1 MLVHKMVEFYSP
13 TGLEEQLVDF
23 LVTWAN
29 NHGFHAYKD
38 EVGNFIATKGTGR
51 EILLVGHVDTVPGVI
66 PIKIEQNQLYG
77 RGAVD
82 AKGSLAC
89 LLETAA
95 LCQTGKITIVGAVD
109 EEGFSKG
116 AKHILGKYRP
126 ECIIIGEPSGWT
138 GITLGYKGR
147 FLLRYHGKNTKEHS
161 STNTLNCFERAIRF
175 YSSIMRFCDD
185 YNHGKRLFEQLNLK
199 ITLMQTSQD
208 DFSENITMEL
218 SFRTPPGFNKKPLE
232 QLIDENKIDA
242 DVSLS
247 ESDDAV
253 KTDKKNFL
261 VAAFIGGIRLV
272 NGEPTFKYKTG
283 TSDMNILQSYG
294 VPVVAYGP
302 GDSMLDHTPYEHLDL
317 SEYQKAIDVL
327 KNVLQRCTT

>member
-1 MLVHKMVEFYSP
+1 MLIQKMVEFYSP
-13 TGLEEQLVDF
+13 TGSEKQLIEF
-23 LVTWAN
+23 LIIWAN
-29 NHGFHAYKD
+29 SHMFHAYKD
-38 EVGNFIATKGTGR
+38 EVGNFIATKGKGR

-66 PIKIEQNQLYG
+66 PVKIEQNQLYG

-89 LLETAA
+89 FLETAA

-116 AKHILGKYRP
+116 AKHILRKYRP
-126 ECIIIGEPSGWT
+126 ECIIIGEPSGWN

-147 FLLRYHGKNTKEHS
+147 FLLRYHGENTKEHS
-161 STNTLNCFERAIRF
+161 STNTLNCYERANRF

-185 YNHGKRLFEQLNLK
+185 YNQGKRLFEQLNIK

-232 QLIDENKIDA
+232 QLIDENKKDA

-261 VAAFIGGIRLV
+261 VSAFIGGIRSV
-272 NGEPTFKYKTG
+272 NGKPVFKYKTG

-294 VPVVAYGP
+294 VPIVAYGP

-317 SEYQKAIDVL
+317 SEYQKAIAVL

>member
-1 MLVHKMVEFYSP
+1 MLVQKMVEFYSP
-13 TGLEEQLVDF
+13 TGSEKQLVDF
-23 LVTWAN
+23 LITWAN
-29 NHGFHAYKD
+29 NHGFHAYND
-38 EVGNFIATKGTGR
+38 EVGNFIATKGKGR
-51 EILLVGHVDTVPGVI
+51 EILLVGHIDTVPGVI
-66 PIKIEQNQLYG
+66 PVKIEQNQLYG

-89 LLETAA
+89 FLEAA
-95 LCQTGKITIVGAVD
+95 ASCQTGKITIVGAVD

-116 AKHILGKYRP
+116 AKHILKKYRP
-126 ECIIIGEPSGWT
+126 ECIIIGEPSGWN

-147 FLLRYHGKNTKEHS
+147 FLLRYHGENTKEHS
-161 STNTLNCFERAIRF
+161 STNTLNCYERAIRF
-175 YSSIMRFCDD
+175 YSTIMRFCDD
-185 YNHGKRLFEQLNLK
+185 NNQGKRPFEQLNVK

-218 SFRTPPGFNKKPLE
+218 SFRTPQGFNKKPLE
-232 QLIDENKIDA
+232 QLIDENKKDA
-242 DVSLS
+242 DVNLS
-247 ESDDAV
+247 KSDDAV

-261 VAAFIGGIRLV
+261 VSAFIGGIRSV

-294 VPVVAYGP
+294 VPIVAYGP
-302 GDSMLDHTPYEHLDL
+302 GDSILDHTPYEHLDL
-317 SEYQKAIDVL
+317 SEYQKAIAVL